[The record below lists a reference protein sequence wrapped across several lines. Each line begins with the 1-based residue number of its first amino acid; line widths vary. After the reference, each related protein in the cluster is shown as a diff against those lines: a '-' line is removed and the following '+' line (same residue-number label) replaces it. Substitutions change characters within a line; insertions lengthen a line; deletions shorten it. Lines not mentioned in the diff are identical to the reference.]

1 MPDNKLDI
9 LQRLEAGEITAEEA
23 LAMMNQQPPT
33 PTHPTAPPSH
43 HMPNPIYH
51 RQANQNQPRNFDH
64 YTPPPH
70 QEQGWAE
77 GLFDWV
83 GELVDDITSS
93 IKDMDI
99 GVNISDALSGNYSH
113 NERRVNFV
121 SKPILQGLTQLE
133 LHGKNDKIE
142 IQAYEG
148 DCVQIQ
154 CHYDARYPE
163 AYVQFHEENGC
174 IAIMFD
180 EKQMRSVQI
189 LCQVPKAHIGH
200 VIAATKNGRISVYG
214 LTAGNIELVSKN
226 EKILIEAISCTSL
239 TAHTTNDNIK
249 AKNISATDIILET
262 TNAKITAEDIQAQAL
277 AMITTNSTI
286 KTFGLDVV
294 RLHMKTTNA
303 GLKLEESLFGNSP
316 LFWEGERSIE
326 AYTTNSGLKL
336 ALPEGVGLSV
346 DASASGGKVNCE
358 VPLYGAEGNKNHVVG
373 ESINFPSSGRRL
385 RAKLHTTNAT
395 LRIRGM

>member
-33 PTHPTAPPSH
+33 SPPNH
-43 HMPNPIYH
+43 HMPNPTYH
-51 RQANQNQPRNFDH
+51 NQANPNQAPH
-64 YTPPPH
+64 MHHHTPPPH

-77 GLFDWV
+77 GIFDWV

-99 GVNISDALSGNYSH
+99 GINISDALSGNYSH

-121 SKPILQGLTQLE
+121 SKPVLQGLTQLE
-133 LHGKNDKIE
+133 LHGKNEKIE

-163 AYVQFHEENGC
+163 AYVHFHEENGC

-180 EKQMRSVQI
+180 EKQMRSVQV
-189 LCQVPKAHIGH
+189 LCQVPKAHIGN
-200 VIAATKNGRISVYG
+200 VIAKTKNSRMDVYG
-214 LTAGNIELVSKN
+214 LTAGNIELANKN
-226 EKILIEAISCTSL
+226 DKIHIEAISCSSL

-249 AKNISATDIILET
+249 ARGISATDIILET
-262 TNAKITAEDIQAQAL
+262 TNSKITAEDVQATSL
-277 AMITTNSTI
+277 TMKTTNATI
-286 KTFGLDVV
+286 KTFALDVAH
-294 RLHMKTTNA
+294 LHMKTTNS

-346 DASASGGKVNCE
+346 EASASGGKVNCE
-358 VPLYGAEGNKNHVVG
+358 VPLYGADGSKNHVVG
-373 ESINFPSSGRRL
+373 ESINFQSSGRRL

-395 LRIRGM
+395 VRIRGM